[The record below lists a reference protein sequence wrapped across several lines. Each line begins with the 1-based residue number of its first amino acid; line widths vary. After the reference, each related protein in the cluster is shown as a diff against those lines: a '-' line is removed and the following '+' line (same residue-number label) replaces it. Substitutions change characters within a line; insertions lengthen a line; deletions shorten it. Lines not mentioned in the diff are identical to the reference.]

1 MSERTDET
9 YRRGKQRIPGGTQLL
24 SKRPEMFLPDQWPAY
39 YSRARGV
46 EVWDLDGRRYLDM
59 TLTAIGAC
67 PLGVADPDVDAAV
80 KAAIDAGNMSTLNPP
95 EEVELAELLCELHPW
110 ADMVRYSR
118 AGGEAMA
125 MAIRIARASSGRD
138 RVAFCGYHGWHDWYL
153 AANLAADNRL
163 DGHLLPGL
171 EPAGVPRGLIG
182 TALPFHYNKSSDLDG
197 IVAEHGPELGAIVME
212 PVRYADPE
220 PGFLEHAR
228 ATATRLGIPL
238 VFDEV
243 TAAFRMNVGGAH
255 LRYGVSPDI
264 AVFAK
269 ALGNGYPIAAVIGR
283 REVMEAAQR
292 TFISSTYWTD
302 RLGPAAAI
310 ATIRKLRDRNVP
322 AHLIELGTAVQAVWK
337 SVASRHGIEIEV
349 KGLPPLTSFAIHH
362 DHATVLSTLFT
373 QEMLA
378 RGFLASKA
386 FYATFAHQPEHVAA
400 YRAAADEAFA
410 AMRAALDTGAIEPA
424 LHGPVQHTGFHRLA

>member
-1 MSERTDET
+1 
-9 YRRGKQRIPGGTQLL
+9 
-24 SKRPEMFLPDQWPAY
+24 
-39 YSRARGV
+39 V

-59 TLTAIGAC
+59 TLTAIGSC

-125 MAIRIARASSGRD
+125 MAVRIARAASGRD
-138 RVAFCGYHGWHDWYL
+138 RVAFCGYHGWHDWYI

-171 EPAGVPRGLIG
+171 EPAGVPRGLLG
-182 TALPFHYNKSSDLDG
+182 TALPFHYNKASDLDD

-255 LRYGVSPDI
+255 LRYGVHPDI

-292 TFISSTYWTD
+292 TFVSSTYWTE
-302 RLGPAAAI
+302 RLGPAAAL
-310 ATIRKLRDRNVP
+310 ATIQKLRERDVP
-322 AHLIELGTAVQAVWK
+322 THLIAMGGSMQAAWRD
-337 SVASRHGIEIEV
+337 VAARHGFEIDV
-349 KGLPPLTSFAIHH
+349 KGLPPLTSFAIHD
-362 DHATVLSTLFT
+362 DHATALSTLYT
-373 QEMLA
+373 QEMLS

-410 AMRAALDTGAIEPA
+410 AMRAARDAGAVEPA
-424 LHGPVQHTGFHRLA
+424 LHGPLQHTGFHRLA